1 MVDKYKIQGGN
12 QLKGEVLIGGAK
24 NSVLKLMASAVLAKG
39 ETKIYNV
46 PELTDVG
53 IMLEVINGLG
63 IKTNHD
69 KKEQSVT
76 IDATD
81 ITSITAQYEY
91 VSKMRASFI
100 ILGALISRCKEA
112 IVALPGG
119 CAIGERRVDFHIKG
133 LEALG
138 AKIKIENGYVHAKA
152 NKLVGTDIYLD
163 IPSVGAT
170 ENLMLASILAE
181 GSTRIQNAAQEP
193 EIVDLANF
201 LNTMGADVVG
211 AGTSEIVINGVK
223 QEDLHPIEY
232 TTIPDRIEAGTFM
245 SAVVGTRGKAIIRN
259 VYPAHLTFFTDKL
272 IKMGANIKLIEP
284 TAIEVSCKNRLN
296 SVNFV
301 TQPYPGF
308 PTDLQSMA
316 MVLLSTANGV
326 GIITESLYEN
336 RFMQVQHLLRMGADI
351 HQDRNHAIIKGVKKL
366 TGATVE
372 ASDLRAGA
380 SLVVAGLM
388 ADGTTIVE
396 KLHHIDRG
404 YEKFDEKIR
413 NLGGNIIRYNDGTPS
428 EETRIH
434 TNESRLYPKLLEVIE
449 LLKNYQD
456 ELLEQAELFLNK
468 LEEQVSKEAIDRFYE
483 LIKPVNGCRWYD
495 KNPTISKT
503 VEILRVVPPDVQKA
517 CAERFI
523 AALKEMG
530 IDYESPNQE

>member
-1 MVDKYKIQGGN
+1 MADKYIINGGN

-24 NSVLKLMASAVLAKG
+24 NSVLKLMAASILAKG

-53 IMLEVINGLG
+53 IMLEVISGLG
-63 IKTNHD
+63 IKTSYD
-69 KKEQSVT
+69 KVEQSIK
-76 IDATD
+76 IDSTD
-81 ITSITAQYEY
+81 ITSITAKYEY
-91 VSKMRASFI
+91 VSKMRASFT
-100 ILGALISRCKEA
+100 ILGALVARCKEA

-152 NKLVGTDIYLD
+152 PKLVGTDIYLD

-170 ENLMLASILAE
+170 ENLMLASIMAE

-193 EIVDLANF
+193 EIIDLANF
-201 LNTMGADVVG
+201 LNTMGADIVG

-223 QEDLHPIEY
+223 QENLHPIEY

-245 SAVVGTRGKAIIRN
+245 SMVAGTKGKAIIRN

-272 IKMGANIKLIEP
+272 IKMGANIKLVEP

-316 MVLLSTANGV
+316 MVLLSVSNGV

-366 TGATVE
+366 TGAIVE

-388 ADGTTIVE
+388 ATGTTEIH

-413 NLGGNIIRYNDGTPS
+413 NLGGNIERVHDVSSDEFKVGVNEPS
-428 EETRIH
+428 I
-434 TNESRLYPKLLEVIE
+434 
-449 LLKNYQD
+449 
-456 ELLEQAELFLNK
+456 
-468 LEEQVSKEAIDRFYE
+468 
-483 LIKPVNGCRWYD
+483 
-495 KNPTISKT
+495 
-503 VEILRVVPPDVQKA
+503 
-517 CAERFI
+517 
-523 AALKEMG
+523 
-530 IDYESPNQE
+530 

>member
-1 MVDKYKIQGGN
+1 MADKYKIQGGN
-12 QLKGEVLIGGAK
+12 QLKGEVCIGGAK

-39 ETKIYNV
+39 KSKIYNV

-63 IKTNHD
+63 IKTFHD
-69 KKEQSVT
+69 KEEKSVT

-100 ILGALISRCKEA
+100 ILGALVSRCKEA

-152 NKLVGTDIYLD
+152 SKLVGTDIYLD

-181 GSTRIQNAAQEP
+181 GATRIQNAAQEP

-201 LNTMGADVVG
+201 LNTMGADVTG

-245 SAVVGTRGKAIIRN
+245 SAVAGTRGKAIIRN
-259 VYPAHLTFFTDKL
+259 IYPAHLTFFTDKL

-284 TAIEVSCKNRLN
+284 TAIEVSCKNRMN

-316 MVLLSTANGV
+316 MVLLSMANGV

-351 HQDRNHAIIKGVKKL
+351 HQDRNHAIIKGVKRL
-366 TGATVE
+366 TGATVA

-388 ADGTTIVE
+388 ANGVTTVE
-396 KLHHIDRG
+396 NLHHIDRG
-404 YEKFDEKIR
+404 YEKFDEKLR
-413 NLGGNIIRYNDGTPS
+413 ALGGNIIRYNDT
-428 EETRIH
+428 T
-434 TNESRLYPKLLEVIE
+434 TNEELRLPDGSRL
-449 LLKNYQD
+449 
-456 ELLEQAELFLNK
+456 
-468 LEEQVSKEAIDRFYE
+468 
-483 LIKPVNGCRWYD
+483 
-495 KNPTISKT
+495 
-503 VEILRVVPPDVQKA
+503 
-517 CAERFI
+517 
-523 AALKEMG
+523 
-530 IDYESPNQE
+530 

>member
-1 MVDKYKIQGGN
+1 MTEKYFIKGGTP
-12 QLKGEVLIGGAK
+12 LRGEVSIGGAK
-24 NSVLKLMASAVLAKG
+24 NSVLKLMAAALLAKG

-46 PELTDVG
+46 PDLTDVE
-53 IMLEVINGLG
+53 IMLSVIAQLG
-63 IKTNHD
+63 AKTAYN
-69 KKEQSVT
+69 KSEKSVS

-81 ITSITAQYEY
+81 ISSVTATYEL

-100 ILGALISRCKEA
+100 VLGALVSRCKEA

-152 NKLVGTDIYLD
+152 SKLTGADIYLD

-170 ENLMLASILAE
+170 ENLMLAGVLAE

-201 LNTMGADVVG
+201 LNSMGADVNG

-223 QEDLHPIEY
+223 PEKLHNIEY

-245 SAVVGTRGKAIIRN
+245 TAVIATRGKAIIKN
-259 VYPAHLTFFTDKL
+259 VFPAHLTFFNDKL
-272 IKMGANIKLIEP
+272 LKMGANIKLIEP
-284 TAIEVSCKNRLN
+284 NSLEVSCKNKLN
-296 SVNFV
+296 SINFI

-316 MVLLSTANGV
+316 MTLLTTSNGV

-336 RFMQVQHLLRMGADI
+336 RFMQVPELRRMGADI

-366 TGATVE
+366 TGTTLS

-380 SLVVAGLM
+380 SLVVAALM
-388 ADGTTIVE
+388 AEGSSVIE
-396 KLHHIDRG
+396 NLHHIDRG
-404 YEKFDEKIR
+404 YENFESKLR
-413 NLGGNIIRYNDGTPS
+413 LLGGKIERKEDVSSNDLKVNLTEGV
-428 EETRIH
+428 H
-434 TNESRLYPKLLEVIE
+434 NESYL
-449 LLKNYQD
+449 
-456 ELLEQAELFLNK
+456 
-468 LEEQVSKEAIDRFYE
+468 
-483 LIKPVNGCRWYD
+483 
-495 KNPTISKT
+495 
-503 VEILRVVPPDVQKA
+503 
-517 CAERFI
+517 
-523 AALKEMG
+523 
-530 IDYESPNQE
+530 